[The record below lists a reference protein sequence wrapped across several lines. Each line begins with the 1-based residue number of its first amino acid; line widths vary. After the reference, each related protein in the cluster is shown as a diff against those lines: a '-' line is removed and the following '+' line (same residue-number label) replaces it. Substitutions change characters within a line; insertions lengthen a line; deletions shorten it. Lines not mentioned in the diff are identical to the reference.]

1 MPLRIEP
8 FRQGAVVNTVFMADP
23 SLSHKLYELAI
34 YIFGRAP
41 ALFPVENELG
51 SDAFIKRWWNFRS
64 CEDFLSISAGLP
76 LIIEFRWLF
85 DIKSGVFL
93 AVAPFG

>member
-51 SDAFIKRWWNFRS
+51 SDAFIKRCWNFRS

>member
-23 SLSHKLYELAI
+23 SLSHKLYELAV

-51 SDAFIKRWWNFRS
+51 SDAFIKRCWNFGS

>member
-23 SLSHKLYELAI
+23 SLSHKLYELAV

-51 SDAFIKRWWNFRS
+51 SDAFIKRCWNFRS

>member
-8 FRQGAVVNTVFMADP
+8 LRQGAVLNTVLVAHP
-23 SLSHKLYELAI
+23 SLANKLYELTVH
-34 YIFGRAP
+34 IFGRAA

-51 SDAFIKRWWNFRS
+51 SDAFIKGCRNFSS
-64 CEDFLSISAGLP
+64 CKDFLSISAGLP
-76 LIIEFRWLF
+76 LIIELRWLF
-85 DIKSGVFL
+85 DIKSGVLL

>member
-23 SLSHKLYELAI
+23 SLSHKLYELTV

-51 SDAFIKRWWNFRS
+51 SDAFIKRCWNFRS

>member
-1 MPLRIEP
+1 MRIEP
-8 FRQGAVVNTVFMADP
+8 FRQGAVLNTVFMTDP
-23 SLSHKLYELAI
+23 SLAYKLYELAV
-34 YIFGRAP
+34 YVFGRTT

-51 SDAFIKRWWNFRS
+51 SDAFIKRCWNFRS
-64 CEDFLSISAGLP
+64 CEDFLGISAGLP